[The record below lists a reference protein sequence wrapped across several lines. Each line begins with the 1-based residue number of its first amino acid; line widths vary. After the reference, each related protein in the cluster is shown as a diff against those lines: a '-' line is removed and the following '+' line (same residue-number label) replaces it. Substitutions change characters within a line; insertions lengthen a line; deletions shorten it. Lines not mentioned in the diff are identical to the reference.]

1 MLPTTTAR
9 QPSSTT
15 ARQPSSTT
23 TRLLSLDVLRGLTIA
38 FMILVNDNGD
48 EAHAYAQLRHA
59 FWNGWTATDLIFP
72 TFLFLVGVSIVFAF
86 EARLA
91 RGASRRSLFLHT
103 FRRAA
108 ILFVIGVVLHG
119 YPHFHLH
126 TMRIYGVLQ
135 RIAICFFLA
144 SALYL
149 WDRRP
154 GSKIAV
160 AVLALLGY
168 WILLRWVPVPGYGM
182 PGRDI
187 PLFDPHANMT
197 AFIDRHLFPGRLYN
211 GFRDPE
217 GLLSDLPALATTL
230 LGVLTGT
237 WLRSKRS
244 VSQKALGMGIAGV
257 CGIALGLLWN
267 HWFPINK
274 NLWSSS
280 FVLLAAGCSVT
291 GLAICYWGYIFL
303 DALCS
308 IPSPTIPSWRVS
320 APCSNIFVR
329 LQKMKTRYGLASSF
343 LRIAFAPKRVMLSG
357 MDAAHMPT
365 ASCCTSPKR
374 SGQHWLNFATSSGS
388 IQRGSSDGAFWWT
401 NTENMAHDVCPT
413 SAPC

>member
-1 MLPTTTAR
+1 MSTTTGR
-9 QPSSTT
+9 QPTSAT
-15 ARQPSSTT
+15 AHRPSSTT

-38 FMILVNDNGD
+38 FMILVNNNGD
-48 EAHAYAQLRHA
+48 EEHAYAQLQHA

-91 RGASRRSLFLHT
+91 RGASRQSLLIHT

-126 TMRIYGVLQ
+126 TLRIYGVLQ

-149 WDRRP
+149 WDRKP
-154 GSKIAV
+154 ASKIVV
-160 AVLALLGY
+160 AAIALLGY
-168 WILLRWVPVPGYGM
+168 WILLRWVPIPGYGM

-187 PLFDPHANMT
+187 PLFDLHANMT

-211 GFRDPE
+211 GYRDPE

-230 LGVLTGT
+230 LGVLTGI

-244 VSQKALGMGIAGV
+244 ASQKALGMGIAGV

-274 NLWSSS
+274 NLWTSS
-280 FVLLAAGCSVT
+280 FVLLAAGCSAT
-291 GLAICYWGYIFL
+291 SLAICYWAIEIKQWRRGWTYPWLVFGSNAISAYVLSEFL
-303 DALCS
+303 SATLSS
-308 IPSPTIPSWRVS
+308 IHVHNGTGILNLQQYLFRNVF
-320 APCSNIFVR
+320 APGH
-329 LQKMKTRYGLASSF
+329 GLA
-343 LRIAFAPKRVMLSG
+343 V
-357 MDAAHMPT
+357 
-365 ASCCTSPKR
+365 AS
-374 SGQHWLNFATSSGS
+374 LLYS
-388 IQRGSSDGAFWWT
+388 ICFVVVCFVP
-401 NTENMAHDVCPT
+401 MAVLYHKKIFIKV
-413 SAPC
+413 